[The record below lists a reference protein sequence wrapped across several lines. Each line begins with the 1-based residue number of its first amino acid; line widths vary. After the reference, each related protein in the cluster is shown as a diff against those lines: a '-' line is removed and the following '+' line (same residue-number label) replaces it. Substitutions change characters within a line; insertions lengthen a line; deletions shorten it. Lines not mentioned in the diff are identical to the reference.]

1 MSAGW
6 RQEWFL
12 VVPSAVAAGLLGVML
27 DSVAFALLL
36 PLLIYLSWHLLQL
49 MRFRRW
55 LRQPSCSTPPY
66 MVGIWSEVQ
75 QLSEEKRERGR
86 KRKRKLSR
94 MLSGFRESTNALPD
108 ATIILNE
115 KGRMEWWN
123 EASKDLLKLDPK
135 NDKGRKV
142 ENLIGDTIF
151 RAYLANG
158 DYGRPLQMPSPFDD
172 NITLEVRIVP
182 YGKGKRL
189 LQARDITRLQQL
201 ETVRRDF
208 VANVSHEMR
217 TPLTVIHGYL
227 ETIRESSDATLGP
240 WQHVV
245 AQMSQQTDR
254 MRRIVED
261 LLMLSRLEANTQTKG
276 QEEVNVAA
284 ILESVRDEAEGL
296 SGGKH
301 SIHLTADP
309 GLWLF
314 GIAGEL
320 ESAFSNLVF
329 NAVRYTPEGGSVEMH
344 WFVNGKK
351 ACFSIKDSGIG
362 IEPEHIPRLTE
373 RFYRVDVGRSRQSG
387 GTGLGL
393 AIVKHVLTRHGCHLG
408 IESEPGLGSIFSCAF
423 PEYRVCR
430 METDPKKRLVVS

>member
-1 MSAGW
+1 M
-6 RQEWFL
+6 
-12 VVPSAVAAGLLGVML
+12 
-27 DSVAFALLL
+27 
-36 PLLIYLSWHLLQL
+36 
-49 MRFRRW
+49 
-55 LRQPSCSTPPY
+55 
-66 MVGIWSEVQ
+66 
-75 QLSEEKRERGR
+75 RGR
-86 KRKRKLSR
+86 KGKRKLSR
-94 MLSGFRESTNALPD
+94 LLNGFRESTNALPD
-108 ATIILNE
+108 ATIIVNA

-123 EASKDLLKLDPK
+123 EASKSLLKLDPQR
-135 NDKGRKV
+135 DKGRKV
-142 ENLIGDTIF
+142 EALIGDAVF
-151 RAYLANG
+151 RSYLANG
-158 DYGRPLQMPSPFDD
+158 DYSRPLQMPSPSND

-227 ETIRESSDATLGP
+227 ETIRESSDTTLNP
-240 WQHVV
+240 WRHVL

-284 ILESVRDEAEGL
+284 ILEAVKDEAEGL
-296 SGGKH
+296 SGGRH
-301 SIHLTADP
+301 RIHLHADEK
-309 GLWLF
+309 LWLC

-320 ESAFSNLVF
+320 ESAFSNLAF
-329 NAVRYTPEGGSVEMH
+329 NAVRYTPEGGSVEMY
-344 WFVNGKK
+344 WSLSDGRARF
-351 ACFSIKDSGIG
+351 AIRDSGIG
-362 IEPEHIPRLTE
+362 IGAEHIPRLTE

-393 AIVKHVLTRHGCHLG
+393 AIVKHVLTRHGCHLD
-408 IESEPGLGSIFSCAF
+408 IESMPGSGSTFSCEF
-423 PEYRVCR
+423 PEYRICR
-430 METDPKKRLVVS
+430 VESKRNETFAIHRPTGAVNQP